1 MSVHTLASALATRP
15 RPDVVVLGA
24 GQAGLTAAVAAAQQ
38 GATVLVLEKLAY
50 AGGSTSMSSG
60 LTAYAGTDEQRELGI
75 EDSVEALKA
84 DILATG
90 QHRNDEALVDAYCRE
105 QLPPTAGSKASV
117 SSTATSTRP
126 RARASRARTPPTRAG

>member
-1 MSVHTLASALATRP
+1 MSVPTLSSALAALP

-38 GATVLVLEKLAY
+38 GARVLVLEKLAY

-84 DILATG
+84 
-90 QHRNDEALVDAYCRE
+90 
-105 QLPPTAGSKASV
+105 PT
-117 SSTATSTRP
+117 
-126 RARASRARTPPTRAG
+126 